1 MEEEVKKVVE
11 ELEDNQRVG
20 EGKRNLFRMARQH
33 AREKKDIVGGQCIK
47 DEEGRLCID
56 AEEKKRAWK
65 TYMEKLLN
73 EENDWNG
80 NVEVGEVDGGVEEI
94 THEEITSALKQMKL
108 GKACGISD
116 VCTEFMVH
124 SGQVGVGV
132 MKDICNKIPGGGSMP
147 EEWKNSVL
155 VPLYKGKGDPKGCGS
170 YRGIKLLEHGMK
182 VLERVLE
189 RRLRQKLN
197 IDEMQCGFMPGR
209 GTIDALF
216 IVRQLQEKYL
226 QKKKKLYYCFVDLE
240 KAFDR
245 VPRRVIE
252 FALRKKGIEEKLVK
266 AVMRLFEGAKTRVRV
281 ESELSDPFEVK
292 VGVHQGS
299 VLSPLL
305 FITVMDVLSKDV
317 REGLL
322 YELLYADDLVLMAD
336 SMEEL
341 QRKYKKW
348 KDALE
353 CRGLRINVG
362 KTKIMIGDGV
372 KHVCKSNIDPCAVC
386 GKRVG
391 RNSIKCNKCGF
402 WVHGKCSGV
411 KGSLLKWEETFVCN
425 SCKRSIETRHSCS
438 EGPAD
443 ADVNGIGI
451 VQSFCYLGDVLQSDG
466 GCDIAVNERVRKGWF
481 KFRELSGVL
490 CNRRLPLGMKGVLY
504 RSCVRTVL
512 TYGSETWP
520 LKKENEDALVR
531 TERKMIRMM
540 CGVTLRDKE
549 DSEVLWK
556 KVGLVDDILTV
567 VRKSRLRWFGHVK
580 RREQDQSIK
589 RAFMHVV
596 DGASGRGRPR
606 KTWYEVIRKD
616 LKFVNLNEEDT
627 GDRAKWRNAVRNV
640 TANPRQRGRRQY
652 NNV

>member
-1 MEEEVKKVVE
+1 VE
-11 ELEDNQRVG
+11 DLEDNERVG
-20 EGKRNLFRMARQH
+20 TGKRKLFRMARQH

-47 DEEGRLCID
+47 NEEGGLCID
-56 AEEKKRAWK
+56 IEDKKQAWR

-73 EENDWNG
+73 EENEWSG
-80 NVEVGEVDGGVEEI
+80 RVEVGEVEGEIEEITVEEI
-94 THEEITSALKQMKL
+94 TAALKQMKQ

-116 VCTEFMVH
+116 VCTEFLIH
-124 SGQVGVGV
+124 SGQVGVDV
-132 MKDICNKIPGGGSMP
+132 MKDICNRVLNGDSIP
-147 EEWKNSVL
+147 EDWKNSIL
-155 VPLYKGKGDPKGCGS
+155 VPLYKGKGDPKECGS

-189 RRLRQKLN
+189 KRLRQKLN

-209 GTIDALF
+209 GTTDAIF
-216 IVRQLQEKYL
+216 MVRQLQEKYL

-266 AVMRLFEGAKTRVRV
+266 AVMRLFEDAKTRVRV

-305 FITVMDVLSKDV
+305 FITVMDVLSRDV

-341 QRKYKKW
+341 QRKYSNW
-348 KDALE
+348 KIALE
-353 CRGLRINVG
+353 SRGLRINVG
-362 KTKIMIGDGV
+362 KTKVMVGDGV
-372 KHVCKSNIDPCAVC
+372 KSMHKSNIDPCAIC

-391 RNSIKCNKCGF
+391 RNSIRCNKCRF
-402 WVHGKCSGV
+402 WVHGKCSDV
-411 KGSLLKWEETFVCN
+411 KGSLLKVEKTFVCK
-425 SCKRSIETRHSCS
+425 SCERPVEARQSDK
-438 EGPAD
+438 EGSDD
-443 ADVNGIGI
+443 AHTYLNGIER

-466 GCDIAVNERVRKGWF
+466 GCDIAVTERVRKGWF

-490 CNRRLPLGMKGVLY
+490 CNKRLPLWMKGVLY

-531 TERKMIRMM
+531 TERRMIRMM
-540 CGVTLRDKE
+540 CGVTLKDRE
-549 DSEVLWK
+549 ESEVLSK
-556 KVGLVDDILTV
+556 KVGLVDDIVTV

-580 RREQDQSIK
+580 RRGEEQGIK

-596 DGASGRGRPR
+596 DGAVGRGRPR
-606 KTWYEVIRKD
+606 KTWYEVVRNDIKFLN
-616 LKFVNLNEEDT
+616 LKEEDT
-627 GDRAKWRNAVRNV
+627 GDRVKWRHAVRNV